1 MLIKTPR
8 QFSILAAFMLSLLSV
23 VIVELTLYL
32 SGVIIN
38 QRYILIMFFILLILS
53 YLVIYYLL
61 EKLITQ
67 KIRLLYRTIHNFK
80 INRGDFPLNMNE
92 DVLGETEKEV
102 LGWVEKS
109 REEIEKL
116 RLQEEFRREF
126 LGNLSHELKTPIFSI
141 QGYILTLL
149 EGGLED
155 ENINRA
161 FLERASKGVDRV
173 TGIIEDLDVI
183 TKIESEEL
191 KLNATTVNIVD
202 LAKEIVESLE
212 IKAQKRNVRLS
223 LDWKRA
229 GSPEINVLCDKDKI
243 GQVLGNLI
251 NNSINY
257 GVENGHTEVRFF
269 DLEDNIL
276 IEVSDDGIGI
286 EEEHLPR
293 LFERFYRVDKSRAR
307 NEGGTGLGLA
317 IVKHLVEAHGQT
329 IDVRSTVGQGSTFSF
344 TLKKDNPFLNFTTS
358 GFLGLVWFLKP
369 YCILICC

>member
-1 MLIKTPR
+1 MLVKTPR
-8 QFSILAAFMLSLLSV
+8 QFSILAAFVIALISV
-23 VIVELTLYL
+23 ITIELTLFI
-32 SGVIIN
+32 SEVEIN
-38 QRYILIMFFILLILS
+38 QRYIMIVFIIMLVLV

-67 KIRLLYRTIHNFK
+67 KIRLLYRTIHNYK
-80 INRGDFPLNMNE
+80 INRGDFPVKMNE
-92 DVLGETEKEV
+92 DVLGKTEKEV
-102 LGWVEKS
+102 LAWADNS

-173 TGIIEDLDVI
+173 TGIIEDLDLI
-183 TKIESEEL
+183 TRIESERL
-191 KLNATTVNIVD
+191 KLNLAPVNILS
-202 LAKEIVESLE
+202 LAREIVESLE
-212 IKAQKRNVRLS
+212 IKAQKRNVKLS
-223 LDWKRA
+223 LDWKRI
-229 GSPEINVLCDKDKI
+229 GSQEINVLCDRDKI
-243 GQVLGNLI
+243 GQVLSNII

-276 IEVSDDGIGI
+276 IEVSDDGVGI
-286 EEEHLPR
+286 REEHLPR

-329 IDVRSTVGQGSTFSF
+329 IDVRSTEGQGSTFSF
-344 TLKKDNPFLNFTTS
+344 TLKK
-358 GFLGLVWFLKP
+358 V
-369 YCILICC
+369 

>member
-8 QFSILAAFMLSLLSV
+8 QFSIIAAFVLALISV
-23 VIVELTLYL
+23 VIIELTLFI
-32 SGVIIN
+32 SDVDIN
-38 QRYILIMFFILLILS
+38 QRYIMIMFIVMLVLV
-53 YLVIYYLL
+53 YLVVYYLL

-67 KIRLLYRTIHNFK
+67 KIRLLYRTIHNYK
-80 INRGDFPLNMNE
+80 INRGDFPVKMNE
-92 DVLGETEKEV
+92 DVLGKTEKEV
-102 LGWVEKS
+102 LAWADNS

-173 TGIIEDLDVI
+173 TGIIEDLDLI
-183 TKIESEEL
+183 TRIESERL
-191 KLNATTVNIVD
+191 KLNLAPVNILS
-202 LAKEIVESLE
+202 LAREIVESLE
-212 IKAQKRNVRLS
+212 IKAQKRNVKLS
-223 LDWKRA
+223 LDWKRI
-229 GSPEINVLCDKDKI
+229 GSQEINVLCDRDKI
-243 GQVLGNLI
+243 GQVLSNII

-276 IEVSDDGIGI
+276 IEVSDDGVGI
-286 EEEHLPR
+286 REEYLPR
-293 LFERFYRVDKSRAR
+293 LFERF
-307 NEGGTGLGLA
+307 
-317 IVKHLVEAHGQT
+317 
-329 IDVRSTVGQGSTFSF
+329 F
-344 TLKKDNPFLNFTTS
+344 TLKK
-358 GFLGLVWFLKP
+358 V
-369 YCILICC
+369 

>member
-23 VIVELTLYL
+23 VIIELTLFA
-32 SGVIIN
+32 SAVDIN
-38 QRYILIMFFILLILS
+38 QRYIVIMFIVMLFLV
-53 YLVIYYLL
+53 YLVIYSLL

-67 KIRLLYRTIHNFK
+67 KIRLLYRTIHNYK
-80 INRGDFPLNMNE
+80 INRGDFPVKMNE
-92 DVLGETEKEV
+92 DVLGKTEKEV
-102 LGWVEKS
+102 LAWADNS

-173 TGIIEDLDVI
+173 TGIIEDLDLI
-183 TKIESEEL
+183 TRIESERL
-191 KLNATTVNIVD
+191 KLNTVPVNIVS
-202 LAKEIVESLE
+202 LAREIVESLE
-212 IKAQKRNVRLS
+212 IKAQKRSVKLS
-223 LDWKRA
+223 LDWKRI
-229 GSPEINVLCDKDKI
+229 GSQEINVLCDRDKI
-243 GQVLGNLI
+243 GQVLSNII

-276 IEVSDDGIGI
+276 IEVSDDGVGI
-286 EEEHLPR
+286 KEEHLPR

-329 IDVRSTVGQGSTFSF
+329 IDVRSTEGQGSTFSF
-344 TLKKDNPFLNFTTS
+344 TLKK
-358 GFLGLVWFLKP
+358 
-369 YCILICC
+369 I

>member
-8 QFSILAAFMLSLLSV
+8 QFSILAAFLLSLLSV

-32 SGVIIN
+32 SGTSIN
-38 QRYILIMFFILLILS
+38 QRYMIIMFFVLLIS
-53 YLVIYYLL
+53 AYLVIYYLL

-80 INRGDFPLNMNE
+80 INRGDFPLSMNE
-92 DVLGETEKEV
+92 DVLGKTEKEV
-102 LGWVEKS
+102 LDWVDKS

-173 TGIIEDLDVI
+173 TGMIEDLDLI
-183 TKIESEEL
+183 TRIESEEL
-191 KLNATTVNIVD
+191 ELNTAKVNIVD
-202 LAKEIVESLE
+202 LAREIVESFE
-212 IKAQKRNVRLS
+212 IKAQKRNVKLS
-223 LDWKRA
+223 LDWKRI
-229 GSPEINVLCDKDKI
+229 GSQEINVLCDRDKI
-243 GQVLGNLI
+243 GQVLSNII

-276 IEVSDDGIGI
+276 IEVSDDGVGI
-286 EEEHLPR
+286 KEEHLPR

-329 IDVRSTVGQGSTFSF
+329 IDVRSTEGQGSTFSF
-344 TLKKDNPFLNFTTS
+344 TLKK
-358 GFLGLVWFLKP
+358 V
-369 YCILICC
+369 

>member
-1 MLIKTPR
+1 MLVKTPR

-23 VIVELTLYL
+23 VIVELTLFL
-32 SGVIIN
+32 SDSIIN
-38 QRYILIMFFILLILS
+38 QRYILIMFFVLLIS
-53 YLVIYYLL
+53 AYWLVYYLL

-67 KIRLLYRTIHNFK
+67 KISLLYRTIHNFK
-80 INRGDFPLNMNE
+80 INRGDFPLDMNE
-92 DVLGETEKEV
+92 DVLGKTEKEV

-155 ENINRA
+155 ENINRS

-183 TKIESEEL
+183 TKIESE
-191 KLNATTVNIVD
+191 
-202 LAKEIVESLE
+202 E

-286 EEEHLPR
+286 KEEHLPR
-293 LFERFYRVDKSRAR
+293 LFERFYRVGKSRAR

-329 IDVRSTVGQGSTFSF
+329 IAVRSTEGQGSTFSF
-344 TLKKDNPFLNFTTS
+344 TLKKL
-358 GFLGLVWFLKP
+358 
-369 YCILICC
+369 

>member
-1 MLIKTPR
+1 MLVKTPR
-8 QFSILAAFMLSLLSV
+8 QFSILAAFVIALISV
-23 VIVELTLYL
+23 ITIELTLFI
-32 SGVIIN
+32 SEVEIN
-38 QRYILIMFFILLILS
+38 QRYIMIMFIIMLVLV

-67 KIRLLYRTIHNFK
+67 KIRLLYRTIHNYK
-80 INRGDFPLNMNE
+80 INRGDFPVKMND
-92 DVLGETEKEV
+92 DVLGKTEKEV
-102 LGWVEKS
+102 LAWADNS

-155 ENINRA
+155 ESINRA

-173 TGIIEDLDVI
+173 TGIIEDLDLI
-183 TKIESEEL
+183 TRIESERL
-191 KLNATTVNIVD
+191 KLNLAPVNILS
-202 LAKEIVESLE
+202 LAREIVESLE
-212 IKAQKRNVRLS
+212 IKAQKRNVKLS
-223 LDWKRA
+223 LDWKRI
-229 GSPEINVLCDKDKI
+229 GSQEINVLCDRDKI
-243 GQVLGNLI
+243 GQVLSNII

-276 IEVSDDGIGI
+276 IEVSDDGVGI
-286 EEEHLPR
+286 REEHLPR

-329 IDVRSTVGQGSTFSF
+329 IDVRSTEGQGSTFSF
-344 TLKKDNPFLNFTTS
+344 TLKK
-358 GFLGLVWFLKP
+358 V
-369 YCILICC
+369 

>member
-8 QFSILAAFMLSLLSV
+8 QFSIIAAFVLALISV
-23 VIVELTLYL
+23 VIIELTLFI
-32 SGVIIN
+32 SDVDIN
-38 QRYILIMFFILLILS
+38 QRYIMIMFIVMLVLV
-53 YLVIYYLL
+53 YLVVYYLL

-67 KIRLLYRTIHNFK
+67 KIRLLYRTIHNYK
-80 INRGDFPLNMNE
+80 INRGDFPVKMNE
-92 DVLGETEKEV
+92 DVLGKTEKEV
-102 LGWVEKS
+102 LAWADNS

-173 TGIIEDLDVI
+173 TGIIEDLDLI
-183 TKIESEEL
+183 TRIESERL
-191 KLNATTVNIVD
+191 KLNLAPVNILS
-202 LAKEIVESLE
+202 LAREIVESLE
-212 IKAQKRNVRLS
+212 IKAQKRNVKLS
-223 LDWKRA
+223 LDWKRI
-229 GSPEINVLCDKDKI
+229 GSQEINVLCDRDKI
-243 GQVLGNLI
+243 GQVMSNII

-276 IEVSDDGIGI
+276 IEVSDDGVGI
-286 EEEHLPR
+286 REEYLPR

-329 IDVRSTVGQGSTFSF
+329 IDVRSTEGQGSTFSF
-344 TLKKDNPFLNFTTS
+344 TLKK
-358 GFLGLVWFLKP
+358 V
-369 YCILICC
+369 

>member
-8 QFSILAAFMLSLLSV
+8 QFSILAAVILSFLSV
-23 VIVELTLYL
+23 VIVELTLYF
-32 SGVIIN
+32 SDAIIN
-38 QRYILIMFFILLILS
+38 QRFILIMFFILLIS
-53 YLVIYYLL
+53 AYLVIYYLL

-92 DVLGETEKEV
+92 DVLGKTEKEV

-191 KLNATTVNIVD
+191 KLNTTTVNIVD

-286 EEEHLPR
+286 KEEHLPR
-293 LFERFYRVDKSRAR
+293 LFERFYRVGKSRAR

-344 TLKKDNPFLNFTTS
+344 TLKK
-358 GFLGLVWFLKP
+358 V
-369 YCILICC
+369 

>member
-8 QFSILAAFMLSLLSV
+8 QFSIIAAFVLTLISV
-23 VIVELTLYL
+23 VIIELTLFV
-32 SGVIIN
+32 SNVVVN
-38 QRYILIMFFILLILS
+38 QRYIMIMFIIMLVLV

-67 KIRLLYRTIHNFK
+67 KIRLLYRTIHNYK
-80 INRGDFPLNMNE
+80 INRGDFPVKMND
-92 DVLGETEKEV
+92 DVLGKTEKEV
-102 LGWVEKS
+102 LAWADNS

-173 TGIIEDLDVI
+173 TGIIEDLDLI
-183 TKIESEEL
+183 TRIESERL
-191 KLNATTVNIVD
+191 KLNTVPVNILT
-202 LAKEIVESLE
+202 LAREIVESLE
-212 IKAQKRNVRLS
+212 IKAQKRNVKLS
-223 LDWKRA
+223 LDWKRI
-229 GSPEINVLCDKDKI
+229 GSQEINVLCDRDKI
-243 GQVLGNLI
+243 GQVLSNII

-276 IEVSDDGIGI
+276 IEVSDDGVGI
-286 EEEHLPR
+286 KEEYLPR

-329 IDVRSTVGQGSTFSF
+329 IDVRSTEGQGSTFSF
-344 TLKKDNPFLNFTTS
+344 TLKK
-358 GFLGLVWFLKP
+358 V
-369 YCILICC
+369 

>member
-8 QFSILAAFMLSLLSV
+8 QFSVLAAFMLSLLSV
-23 VIVELTLYL
+23 VAVELTLYL
-32 SGVIIN
+32 SGVTIN
-38 QRYILIMFFILLILS
+38 QRYILMMFFVLLILC
-53 YLVIYYLL
+53 YLIIYYLL

-191 KLNATTVNIVD
+191 KLNTTTVNIVD

-212 IKAQKRNVRLS
+212 IKAQKRNVKLS
-223 LDWKRA
+223 LDWKRS
-229 GSPEINVLCDKDKI
+229 GSQEINVLCDKDKI

-257 GVENGHTEVRFF
+257 GVENGLTEVRFF

-344 TLKKDNPFLNFTTS
+344 TLKKL
-358 GFLGLVWFLKP
+358 
-369 YCILICC
+369 

>member
-1 MLIKTPR
+1 
-8 QFSILAAFMLSLLSV
+8 MLSLLSV

-32 SGVIIN
+32 SGTSIN
-38 QRYILIMFFILLILS
+38 QRYMIIMFFVLLIS
-53 YLVIYYLL
+53 AYLVIYYLL

-92 DVLGETEKEV
+92 DVLGKTEKEV

-173 TGIIEDLDVI
+173 TGMIEDLDLI
-183 TKIESEEL
+183 TRIESEEL
-191 KLNATTVNIVD
+191 ELNTAKVNIVD
-202 LAKEIVESLE
+202 LAREIVESFE
-212 IKAQKRNVRLS
+212 IKAQKRNVKLS
-223 LDWKRA
+223 LDWKRI
-229 GSPEINVLCDKDKI
+229 GSQEINVLCDRDKI
-243 GQVLGNLI
+243 GQV
-251 NNSINY
+251 
-257 GVENGHTEVRFF
+257 
-269 DLEDNIL
+269 
-276 IEVSDDGIGI
+276 IEQ
-286 EEEHLPR
+286 
-293 LFERFYRVDKSRAR
+293 Y
-307 NEGGTGLGLA
+307 N
-317 IVKHLVEAHGQT
+317 
-329 IDVRSTVGQGSTFSF
+329 
-344 TLKKDNPFLNFTTS
+344 
-358 GFLGLVWFLKP
+358 
-369 YCILICC
+369 

>member
-23 VIVELTLYL
+23 VIVELTLFL
-32 SGVIIN
+32 SDAIIN
-38 QRYILIMFFILLILS
+38 QRYIIIMFFVLLMLA
-53 YLVIYYLL
+53 YWGVYYLL

-67 KIRLLYRTIHNFK
+67 KISLLYRTIHNFK

-92 DVLGETEKEV
+92 DVLGKTEKEV
-102 LGWVEKS
+102 MGWVDKS
-109 REEIEKL
+109 RDEIEKL

-191 KLNATTVNIVD
+191 KLNTTAVNIVD
-202 LAKEIVESLE
+202 LAREIVESLE

-229 GSPEINVLCDKDKI
+229 GSQEINVLCDKDKI

-257 GVENGHTEVRFF
+257 GVDDGRTEVRFF

-286 EEEHLPR
+286 KEEHLPR

-307 NEGGTGLGLA
+307 NEGGSGLGLA

-329 IDVRSTVGQGSTFSF
+329 IDVRSTEGQGSTFSF
-344 TLKKDNPFLNFTTS
+344 TLKKL
-358 GFLGLVWFLKP
+358 
-369 YCILICC
+369 

>member
-32 SGVIIN
+32 SGITIN
-38 QRYILIMFFILLILS
+38 QRYILIMFFILLILA

-92 DVLGETEKEV
+92 DVLGKTEKEV

-173 TGIIEDLDVI
+173 TGVIEDLDLI
-183 TKIESEEL
+183 TRIESEEL
-191 KLNATTVNIVD
+191 ELNIAKVNIVD
-202 LAKEIVESLE
+202 LAREIVESFE
-212 IKAQKRNVRLS
+212 IKAQKRNVKLS
-223 LDWKRA
+223 LDWKRI
-229 GSPEINVLCDKDKI
+229 GSQEINVLCDRDKI
-243 GQVLGNLI
+243 GQVMSNII

-276 IEVSDDGIGI
+276 VEVSDDGVGI
-286 EEEHLPR
+286 KEEHLPR

-329 IDVRSTVGQGSTFSF
+329 IDVRSTKGQGSTFSF
-344 TLKKDNPFLNFTTS
+344 TLKK
-358 GFLGLVWFLKP
+358 V
-369 YCILICC
+369 

>member
-8 QFSILAAFMLSLLSV
+8 QFSIIAAFVLALISV
-23 VIVELTLYL
+23 VIIELTLFI
-32 SGVIIN
+32 SDVDIN
-38 QRYILIMFFILLILS
+38 QRYIMIMFIVMLVLV
-53 YLVIYYLL
+53 YLVVYYLL

-67 KIRLLYRTIHNFK
+67 KIRLLYRTIHNYK
-80 INRGDFPLNMNE
+80 INRGDFPVKMNE
-92 DVLGETEKEV
+92 DVLGKTEKEV
-102 LGWVEKS
+102 LAWADNS

-173 TGIIEDLDVI
+173 TGIIEDLDLI
-183 TKIESEEL
+183 TRIESERL
-191 KLNATTVNIVD
+191 KLNLAPVNILS
-202 LAKEIVESLE
+202 LAREIVESLE
-212 IKAQKRNVRLS
+212 IKAQKRNVKLS
-223 LDWKRA
+223 LDWKRI
-229 GSPEINVLCDKDKI
+229 GSQEINVLCDRDKI
-243 GQVLGNLI
+243 GQVLSNII

-257 GVENGHTEVRFF
+257 GIENGHTEVRFF

-276 IEVSDDGIGI
+276 IEVSDDGVGI
-286 EEEHLPR
+286 REEYLPR

-329 IDVRSTVGQGSTFSF
+329 IDVRSTEGQGSTFSF
-344 TLKKDNPFLNFTTS
+344 TLKK
-358 GFLGLVWFLKP
+358 V
-369 YCILICC
+369 

>member
-8 QFSILAAFMLSLLSV
+8 QFSIIAAFVLTLISV
-23 VIVELTLYL
+23 VIIELTLFV
-32 SGVIIN
+32 SDVVVN
-38 QRYILIMFFILLILS
+38 QRYIMIMFIIMLVLV

-67 KIRLLYRTIHNFK
+67 KIRLLYRTIHNYK
-80 INRGDFPLNMNE
+80 INRGDFPVKMNE
-92 DVLGETEKEV
+92 DVLGKTEKEV
-102 LGWVEKS
+102 LAWADNS

-173 TGIIEDLDVI
+173 TGIIEDLDLI
-183 TKIESEEL
+183 TRIESERL
-191 KLNATTVNIVD
+191 KLNTVPVNILS
-202 LAKEIVESLE
+202 LAREIVESLE
-212 IKAQKRNVRLS
+212 IKAQKRNVKLS
-223 LDWKRA
+223 LDWKRI
-229 GSPEINVLCDKDKI
+229 GSQEINVLCDRDKI
-243 GQVLGNLI
+243 GQVLSNII

-269 DLEDNIL
+269 DLEDNVL
-276 IEVSDDGIGI
+276 IEVSDDGVGI
-286 EEEHLPR
+286 KEEYLPR

-329 IDVRSTVGQGSTFSF
+329 IDVRSTEGQGSTFSF
-344 TLKKDNPFLNFTTS
+344 TL
-358 GFLGLVWFLKP
+358 
-369 YCILICC
+369 